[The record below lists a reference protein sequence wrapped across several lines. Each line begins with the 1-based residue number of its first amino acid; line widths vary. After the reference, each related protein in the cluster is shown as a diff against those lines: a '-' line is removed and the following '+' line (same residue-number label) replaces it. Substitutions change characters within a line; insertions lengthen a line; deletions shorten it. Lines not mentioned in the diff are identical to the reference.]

1 MTRIYFFVFLNTLQA
16 MYVIIILMVLS
27 ILVASLFLL
36 AYLWSAKTG
45 QFNDPES
52 NAHRILYDNQVK
64 AKPQTSIKNAN

>member
-1 MTRIYFFVFLNTLQA
+1 
-16 MYVIIILMVLS
+16 MVLS

-52 NAHRILYDNQVK
+52 HAHRILYDNQVK
-64 AKPQTSIKNAN
+64 TKPQTSIKNAN